1 MGTGGR
7 VASRAESRAEVRGA
21 LARLGWEVRE
31 GDASSG
37 AVIGGHGK
45 YYVMVSFGDDGPT
58 SVIISYVGG
67 GGGLLSRG
75 WPGLERLPTPR
86 KVVRTLS
93 QQK

>member
-1 MGTGGR
+1 M
-7 VASRAESRAEVRGA
+7 ASHEESRAEVRGA
-21 LARLGWEVRE
+21 LARLGWEVRA

-37 AVIGGHGK
+37 SVIGGHGK
-45 YYVMVSFGDDGPT
+45 YYLMVSFGDDGPT

-93 QQK
+93 HRS